1 MSARFGKTVLGLALF
16 RGSLHARV
24 MRGKEV
30 VASWDAPGPLAGL
43 DGLKEA
49 LAQVPEQT
57 GFRGESVVIVI
68 ASSQLEHQTVKHP
81 PMRERDLE
89 AFLSRKVR
97 HAAADGGRQ
106 AWSWHMLHASSK
118 AEHQVALHLLPL
130 QLVHVFLD
138 FCRTR
143 NYQVDQVVP
152 LASALG
158 WSARD
163 LPLEPGQWGLVAAEM
178 GSATTLVIADPAGKL
193 ALVRELSFG
202 LTDSDSLDRLSKEL
216 NRSILFA
223 KQQFGIAVSGLWIA
237 VSSDENTQPV
247 LARSIS
253 DATVAKLPTSDPP
266 AFWLQQ
272 LVGLNPDIHDN
283 MVPRPM
289 RRLNERRR
297 HLEAAFSVAVAIH
310 VVFVLVLLGLKLI
323 GDRSHASVQG
333 SHLDRR
339 MEELRAEKTE
349 LESRNLEIALLRDQT
364 RAISSFSW
372 DAKPGWLFG
381 WIAAHIPNDLRLTS
395 ASIERPIDSSTWK
408 VRLHGVAPR
417 EATIASS
424 ALREFQTALQTGE
437 PKLEISKPWHEQWRS
452 NLQSGATWDL
462 DSTGKPFLI
471 EGSLR

>member
-1 MSARFGKTVLGLALF
+1 MAPRFGKTVLGLALF
-16 RGSLHARV
+16 RGNLHARV

-30 VASWDAPGPLAGL
+30 LASWDAPGPLAGL
-43 DGLKEA
+43 DGLQEA
-49 LAQVPEQT
+49 LEQVPEQT
-57 GFRGESVVIVI
+57 GFHGESVVIVI

-97 HAAADGGRQ
+97 HAALEGSRQ
-106 AWSWHMLHASSK
+106 AWSWHQLHASSK

-138 FCRTR
+138 FCRVR

-178 GSATTLVIADPAGKL
+178 GSATTLVIADQGGKL

-202 LTDSDSLDRLSKEL
+202 LTDSDSIDRLSKEL

-237 VSSDENTQPV
+237 GSIDASTAPV
-247 LARSIS
+247 LARAIP
-253 DATVAKLPTSDPP
+253 DAHFADLPTTDPP
-266 AFWLQQ
+266 AFWLKQ
-272 LVGLNPDIHDN
+272 LVGLDPDIHDN
-283 MVPRPM
+283 MVPRSL

-310 VVFVLVLLGLKLI
+310 IAFVFLLLGLTLI
-323 GDRSHASVQG
+323 SNRSQASLRG

-339 MEELRAEKTE
+339 MDALHAEKAE
-349 LESRNLEIALLRDQT
+349 LESRYSEIAVLQEQSRTIATYD
-364 RAISSFSW
+364 W
-372 DAKPGWLFG
+372 KAKPGWLLG
-381 WIAAHIPNDLRLTS
+381 WIALNIPDELRLTV
-395 ASIERPIDSSTWK
+395 ANIERPVDSSTWQ
-408 VRLHGVAPR
+408 VRLQGIAPR
-417 EATIASS
+417 DAAVASN
-424 ALREFQTALQTGE
+424 ALRAFQDQLQHGD
-437 PKLEISKPWHEQWRS
+437 PKLEISRSWDDQWRS
-452 NLQSGATWDL
+452 NLRSGATWDL
-462 DSTGKPFLI
+462 DSSGKPFLI

>member
-1 MSARFGKTVLGLALF
+1 
-16 RGSLHARV
+16 
-24 MRGKEV
+24 
-30 VASWDAPGPLAGL
+30 
-43 DGLKEA
+43 
-49 LAQVPEQT
+49 
-57 GFRGESVVIVI
+57 
-68 ASSQLEHQTVKHP
+68 
-81 PMRERDLE
+81 
-89 AFLSRKVR
+89 
-97 HAAADGGRQ
+97 
-106 AWSWHMLHASSK
+106 
-118 AEHQVALHLLPL
+118 
-130 QLVHVFLD
+130 
-138 FCRTR
+138 
-143 NYQVDQVVP
+143 
-152 LASALG
+152 
-158 WSARD
+158 
-163 LPLEPGQWGLVAAEM
+163 
-178 GSATTLVIADPAGKL
+178 
-193 ALVRELSFG
+193 
-202 LTDSDSLDRLSKEL
+202 SDSLDRLSKEL